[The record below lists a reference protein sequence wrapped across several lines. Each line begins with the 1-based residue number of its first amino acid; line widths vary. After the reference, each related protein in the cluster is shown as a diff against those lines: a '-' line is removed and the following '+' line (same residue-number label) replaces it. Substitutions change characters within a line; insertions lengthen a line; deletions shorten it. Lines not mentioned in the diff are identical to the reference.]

1 MPVAGDATYS
11 FPVTAERPVS
21 DDPSTP
27 GAADPRPARL
37 VRATVLFADVVGF
50 TDLAET
56 IGPER
61 AYFVV
66 RGAVRIVDEIA
77 RRHGGAVD
85 KYLSDCLLATFGFP
99 VPNANPAAAA
109 AAAAVEMRDELRQY
123 NADLDVPL
131 RLVIGINTGAMVTGD
146 VRGRVARELN
156 ILGDAINVA
165 ARLKAKAPYG
175 HIYVGPDTEAESRDR
190 FEYAPLG
197 AMALKGKKI
206 EVPIFDL
213 VGARARSSRSAT
225 DAGAP
230 LVGRTTELARLGAAF
245 ARLATGRGGT
255 LLVIGDAGIGKS
267 RLLAESESLPEAA
280 AVQVVH
286 ATPGAI
292 GTDDA
297 EPRLLASL
305 LAALGADAALA
316 AFASAETLATSIGAA
331 LERASAARPVAVLLD
346 DVHRADAPSMA
357 LLAQLADRLAA
368 RPVLLVVAT
377 RPPDEDPETDD
388 DLEHTLAPWLTDVVR
403 LSPLSPE
410 ASGALVDAIAAE
422 PLADESRA
430 LVLAHGEGNPG
441 RLVRGVFFEPALR
454 AEHERATSGRRT
466 GETERRRATILF
478 ADITGFTALT
488 ERVGAEGAFPIV
500 AGCLRVLEDV
510 TEKHGGTVEKLI
522 GDCVM
527 SLWGFP
533 EAMEDAPRVAV
544 NAAIEMRR
552 GVRAYSERLGPD
564 VHLDVHIGVHTG
576 LGIAGDVAGALVRE
590 FAVMGDPVSVAD
602 QLKDLAPAGD
612 VYVGAEMWRATR
624 DVFAYEELPP
634 SPRKGG
640 GVPLRVFRLQS
651 DQERLHRARIGAERR
666 VFSALVGRERE
677 LGLLREAVARL
688 ASGTG
693 GIASIV
699 APAGLG
705 KSRLLREVA
714 TGPEAAAVVWC
725 EGRSLATGRHL
736 AYHAIVDFC
745 RSLVGIEDGDDDARA
760 LGKLEAMVTGLLP
773 DEVEEV
779 LPFLAALLGLP
790 LDAARQTRLSGLHGD
805 AMEKLTLRSVSQLL
819 RATSRDRPVVAV
831 MDDLHWADVSS
842 VELFESLLHL
852 ATEHP
857 ILFVNVCRPGYP
869 TTSERIRQYAREEHP
884 DRSVEIELAPL
895 DASAARTMLN
905 NLFKPG
911 DLPRDT
917 RQRIEEKAHGNPFF
931 IEEVVRNLVDEGAV
945 EPVDDSF
952 RATDK
957 IASVTIPDSIHE
969 VVMARV
975 DSLDGA
981 KRQLLQTAAVIGASF
996 HTEVLGGIVED
1007 VTRLADDIE
1016 ALLHAEFLV
1025 RSAAERGGVYDFKHP
1040 LIQEVTYESLLHAR
1054 REVLHRKV
1062 AETME
1067 RVFPEDVPGYTGM
1080 LAYHYGKGGAA
1091 EQAESYLFRAGA
1103 EAARAAAPSEALHFF
1118 EEASKLYLEIHRDG
1132 GDPTKRALLER
1143 NIAEALY
1150 YRGRFLDA
1158 IEHFNVALRL
1168 LGDTVPEG
1176 NVQLGVRFARQFA
1189 SVLARLYGI
1198 RLGRRPPP
1206 ATERQ
1211 CEIMALRYARAEV
1224 TVTAQPTR
1232 HLLDSMDTIAFLQR
1246 VDARTVPGA
1255 GKFYAGAAAL
1265 FAFGGL
1271 SFGVARR
1278 FSERARK
1285 LVPPDSNDEYIYE
1298 RSMHFTCRVLEG
1310 DWDEAHEIA
1319 PERIAESVRNGQLWG
1334 PTTYLGLLAEKRLH
1348 RGDFAGAR
1356 ASLAEIDQIW
1366 DVFQYDLAKTNFYYL
1381 HTLLPLEEADYPRA
1395 IDAAEAYYD
1404 ENPEDLLHILALSA
1418 KAKAETELGRL
1429 DDAEETLVRAA
1440 EIVKRSSPVPPF
1452 HVSSYHRSR
1461 ALMDVTRLAA
1471 AVASGDTVEGRRWA
1485 KQARKSVRTALG
1497 SAAKVAWR
1505 RTEVLRIA
1513 GRREELAGKP
1523 RRALGFYE
1531 QSIAWGEKL
1540 GAEPEIA
1547 RTWAAVGRMLDGG
1560 EGTRFRGHDGAGCRD
1575 RARATFEALGLRT
1588 DLERLAA
1595 S

>member
-1 MPVAGDATYS
+1 
-11 FPVTAERPVS
+11 VS
-21 DDPSTP
+21 DEPSTP
-27 GAADPRPARL
+27 GAADPPRARL

-123 NADLDVPL
+123 NTDLDVPL

-175 HIYVGPDTEAESRDR
+175 HIYVGPDTEAESRDL

-197 AMALKGKKI
+197 AMALKGKKV

-213 VGARARSSRSAT
+213 VGARARPSRTAA
-225 DAGAP
+225 DAGVP
-230 LVGRTTELARLGAAF
+230 LVGRTTELG
-245 ARLATGRGGT
+245 RLAGAFTRLAGGRGGT
-255 LLVIGDAGIGKS
+255 MLVIGEPGIGKS
-267 RLLAESESLPEAA
+267 RLLVEVEGLPVAA
-280 AVQVVH
+280 RVQVVH
-286 ATPGAI
+286 ATPGMA

-297 EPRLLASL
+297 EPRLLAGL
-305 LAALGADAALA
+305 LAALGTALGVDATIA
-316 AFASAETLATSIGAA
+316 AFAGAETLAASIGTA
-331 LERASAARPVAVLLD
+331 LERASETRPVAVLLD

-357 LLAQLADRLAA
+357 LLPQLADRLVS
-368 RPVLLVVAT
+368 RPVLFVVAT
-377 RPPDEDPETDD
+377 RPPDDDPETDD
-388 DLEHTLAPWLTDVVR
+388 DLEHTLAPWIADVVR
-403 LSPLSPE
+403 LGPLTDDESR
-410 ASGALVDAIAAE
+410 ALVDAVATE
-422 PLADESRA
+422 PLSDESRA

-466 GETERRRATILF
+466 SETERRRATILF

-651 DQERLHRARIGAERR
+651 DQERLHRARIGTERR

-677 LGLLREAVARL
+677 LGLLREAIGRL

-714 TGPEAAAVVWC
+714 TSPEAADAVWC

-745 RSLVGIEDGDDDARA
+745 RSLVGIEDGDDDAQA
-760 LGKLEAMVTGLLP
+760 LGKLDAMVTGLLP
-773 DEVEEV
+773 DEVEDV

-790 LDAARQTRLSGLHGD
+790 LDATRQTRLSGLHGD

-852 ATEHP
+852 TTEHP

-869 TTSERIRQYAREEHP
+869 TTSERIRQFAREKHP
-884 DRSVEIELAPL
+884 ERAFEIELAPL

-917 RQRIEEKAHGNPFF
+917 RQRIEEKAHGNPFY

-945 EPVDDSF
+945 EPVNDGF

-996 HTEVLGGIVED
+996 HTEVLGGLVED

-1054 REVLHRKV
+1054 REILHRKV

-1091 EQAESYLFRAGA
+1091 AQAENYLFRAGA

-1132 GDPTKRALLER
+1132 GDPAKRALLER

-1232 HLLDSMDTIAFLQR
+1232 HLFDSMDSIAFLQR
-1246 VDARTVPGA
+1246 IDARTVPGA

-1356 ASLAEIDQIW
+1356 ASLAEVDQIW

-1381 HTLLPLEEADYPRA
+1381 HTLLALEEADYPRA
-1395 IDAAEAYYD
+1395 IEAAEAYYD

-1418 KAKAETELGRL
+1418 KAKAETELGSL
-1429 DDAEETLVRAA
+1429 DAAEATLVRAA
-1440 EIVKRSSPVPPF
+1440 EIVTRSSPVPPF

-1461 ALMDVTRLAA
+1461 ALLDVARLAA
-1471 AVASGDTVEGRRWA
+1471 AVAAGDDAERRRRT

-1513 GRREELAGKP
+1513 GRREELAGSP
-1523 RRALGFYE
+1523 RRALRFYE

-1540 GAEPEIA
+1540 GAQPEVA
-1547 RTWAAVGRMLDGG
+1547 RTWAAVGRMLEGG
-1560 EGTRFRGHDGAGCRD
+1560 GTRFRGHDGPGCRA

>member
-1 MPVAGDATYS
+1 M
-11 FPVTAERPVS
+11 
-21 DDPSTP
+21 
-27 GAADPRPARL
+27 
-37 VRATVLFADVVGF
+37 LFADVVGF
-50 TDLAET
+50 TDLAES

-66 RGAVRIVDEIA
+66 TGAVRIVDEIA

-99 VPNANPAAAA
+99 VPNPNAAAAA

-123 NADLDVPL
+123 NTDLDVPL

-146 VRGRVARELN
+146 VRGGVARELN

-175 HIYVGPDTEAESRDR
+175 HIYVGPDTEQESREL
-190 FEYAPLG
+190 FEYLPLG
-197 AMALKGKKI
+197 DMPLKGKAI
-206 EVPIFDL
+206 QVAVFAL
-213 VGARARSSRSAT
+213 AGARAQPTRAVAH
-225 DAGAP
+225 AGIP
-230 LVGRTTELARLGAAF
+230 LVGRTAELARLTAAF
-245 ARLATGRGGT
+245 ERLAAGQSGT
-255 LLVIGDAGIGKS
+255 VLLVGEPSIGKS
-267 RLLAESESLPEAA
+267 RLLVEAESLPIAA
-280 AVQVVH
+280 GLEVVH
-286 ATPGAI
+286 ATPGAT

-305 LAALGADAALA
+305 HAACDGEQAAAGTAEGLAA
-316 AFASAETLATSIGAA
+316 SILAA
-331 LERASAARPVAVLLD
+331 LERRSAVRPVAVLLD
-346 DVHRADAPSMA
+346 DVHRADAPSLA
-357 LLAQLADRLAA
+357 LLPHLADRLAE
-368 RPVLLVVAT
+368 RPVLFLIAI
-377 RPPDEDPETDD
+377 RPGAPGAADTTDT
-388 DLEHTLAPWLTDVVR
+388 LEHTLAPWLADLVR
-403 LSPLSPE
+403 LGPL
-410 ASGALVDAIAAE
+410 GADESRRLVDAATTE
-422 PLADESRA
+422 PLSDESRA
-430 LVLAHGEGNPG
+430 LVLAYGDGNPG

-454 AEHERATSGRRT
+454 AEHERATSGRRK

-500 AGCLRVLEDV
+500 AGCLRVLEDI
-510 TEKHGGTVEKLI
+510 TRKHGGTVEKLI

-527 SLWGFP
+527 ALFGFP

-544 NAAIEMRR
+544 NTAIEMRR
-552 GVRAYSERLGPD
+552 QVRAYSERLGPD
-564 VHLDVHIGVHTG
+564 VNLDVHIGIHTG

-602 QLKDLAPAGD
+602 QLKDLAPAGE

-624 DVFAYEELPP
+624 DVFAYAELPP

-651 DQERLHRARIGAERR
+651 DQERLHRARIGTERR

-677 LGLLREAVARL
+677 VATLREAVGGL

-693 GIASIV
+693 GIVSIV

-705 KSRLLREVA
+705 KSRLLREIA
-714 TGPEAAAVVWC
+714 TSPEAADVAWC

-736 AYHAIVDFC
+736 AFHAVVDFC
-745 RSLVGIEDGDDDARA
+745 RSLIGIEDGDDDAQA
-760 LGKLEAMVTGLLP
+760 LGKLEAMVIGLLP

-779 LPFLAALLGLP
+779 VPFLATLLGLP
-790 LDAARQTRLSGLHGD
+790 LDEGRQTRLTALHGD

-819 RATSRDRPVVAV
+819 RAASRDRPVVAV

-842 VELFESLLHL
+842 VELFEALLHL
-852 ATEHP
+852 AAEHP

-869 TTSERIRQYAREEHP
+869 TTSERIRHHAREEHAE
-884 DRSVEIELAPL
+884 RAFELELAPL
-895 DASAARTMLN
+895 DATAARTMLN
-905 NLFKPG
+905 NLFRPG

-945 EPVDDSF
+945 EPVNDSF

-975 DSLDGA
+975 DALDTA

-996 HTEVLGGIVED
+996 HAQVLGGVVED
-1007 VTRLADDIE
+1007 VTQLADDIE

-1025 RSAAERGGVYDFKHP
+1025 RSESERGAEYDFKHP

-1054 REVLHRKV
+1054 REILHRKV

-1080 LAYHYGKGGAA
+1080 LAYHYGKGGASARA
-1091 EQAESYLFRAGA
+1091 EKFLFRAGA

-1118 EEASKLYLEIHRDG
+1118 EEASKLYLEIHKDG
-1132 GDPTKRALLER
+1132 GDPSKRALLER

-1158 IEHFNVALRL
+1158 IDHFNVALRL
-1168 LGDTVPEG
+1168 LGDRVLEG
-1176 NVQLGVRFARQFA
+1176 NWQVGRRFAWNLA
-1189 SVLARLYGI
+1189 DVLVRMYGPQW
-1198 RLGRRPPP
+1198 GRRPPP
-1206 ATERQ
+1206 ATARQ

-1232 HLLDSMDTIAFLQR
+1232 HLFDSMDTIAFLQKI
-1246 VDARTVPGA
+1246 DARTVPGA
-1255 GKFYAGAAAL
+1255 AKFYAGAAAL

-1271 SFGVARR
+1271 SFDVARR
-1278 FSERARK
+1278 FSEQARA
-1285 LVPPDSNDEYIYE
+1285 LVPPDSNDEHIYE

-1310 DWDEAHEIA
+1310 DWDDAHEIA

-1334 PTTYLGLLAEKRLH
+1334 PTTYLGLLAEKRLR

-1366 DVFQYDLAKTNFYYL
+1366 DLFQYDLAKTNFYYL
-1381 HTLLPLEEADYPRA
+1381 HTLLPLEEGDYARA
-1395 IDAAEAYYD
+1395 VEAAEAYYD

-1418 KAKAETELGRL
+1418 KAKAQTELGAL
-1429 DDAEETLVRAA
+1429 DAAEETLGRAA
-1440 EIVKRSSPVPPF
+1440 EVVTRSAPVPPF
-1452 HVSSYHRSR
+1452 HVSAYHRSR
-1461 ALMDVTRLAA
+1461 LLLDVVRLEH
-1471 AVASGDTVEGRRWA
+1471 AVAAGDAAERRHWSSR
-1485 KQARKSVRTALG
+1485 ARKDTRPALR
-1497 SAAKVAWR
+1497 SASKVAWR
-1505 RTEVLRIA
+1505 RTEVLR
-1513 GRREELAGKP
+1513 LAARVQMLADNR
-1523 RRALGFYE
+1523 RRALRRFE
-1531 QSIAWGEKL
+1531 QSLAWGEKL
-1540 GAEPEIA
+1540 GATPETA
-1547 RTWAAVGRMLDGG
+1547 RTWAAVGRMLAADGG
-1560 EGTRFRGHDGAGCRD
+1560 TFRGLDSAACRE
-1575 RARATFEALGLRT
+1575 RARMTFEAFGLRT